1 MMEVETQ
8 IKQFVLD
15 NFLFGG
21 SPDDVDEDVSLL
33 DTGIMDSLGVLQL
46 VSFVE
51 ETFSI
56 QVEDVD
62 VVPDNFDSVRS
73 LATYTRRKVGTAEP
87 AVA

>member
-1 MMEVETQ
+1 MIEVESK

-21 SPDDVDEDVSLL
+21 SPDDVNEDVSLL

-73 LATYTRRKVGTAEP
+73 LASYTRRKVGVAEP